1 MIATTS
7 IFKRDAL
14 PVLRQAGWRKWLVA
28 LALVCVVGI
37 YSIEVTH
44 HHKTEASEL
53 ACPICHVMAH
63 GAPNL
68 LKPVLSP
75 VVSFAGWYQH
85 VLPRTTSAVVRS
97 VIKLLPQPRAPP
109 VSVPSSV

>member
-1 MIATTS
+1 MTVAS
-7 IFKRDAL
+7 ILNSDIL
-14 PVLRQAGWRKWLVA
+14 PSLRQAHWRRWLVA

-44 HHKTEASEL
+44 HHKTAASEL
-53 ACPICHVMAH
+53 ACPICQVMAH

-68 LKPVLSP
+68 LKPALSP
-75 VVSFAGWYQH
+75 VVSFAGWYRH
-85 VLPRTTSAVVRS
+85 VLPRMDSAGVRS
-97 VIKLLPQPRAPP
+97 ILKLLPQPRAPP

>member
-1 MIATTS
+1 MTATPS

-28 LALVCVVGI
+28 VALVCMVGI

-53 ACPICHVMAH
+53 ACPVCHVMAH
-63 GAPNL
+63 GAPNI
-68 LKPVLSP
+68 LKPALSP
-75 VVSFAGWYQH
+75 AVSFAGWYRH
-85 VLPRTTSAVVRS
+85 VLPRADFTVVRS
-97 VIKLLPQPRAPP
+97 TLNLLPQPRAPP
-109 VSVPSSV
+109 ISVPSFV